1 MQIEAIPMLINSDFL
16 NAPLD
21 VKLHLADYKMHGKKS
36 YVFQIK
42 DLLHGIYECTYI
54 SMNDQDINGEALDYL
69 LKNNRQA
76 GEVLTQIVDL
86 EGKDTFKTLG
96 TMTAIA
102 NNTAA
107 MTAVLNSSTAIAAIA
122 NSSTAMTAIANN
134 TAAMTAVLNSSTAIA
149 AIANSSTA
157 MTAIAN
163 NIAAMTAV
171 LNSSTAI
178 AAITNSSTAMTAIA
192 NNTAAMIA
200 MLKNGK
206 IVSMIFRQKYSK
218 IKSFILALNKSKE
231 SMQCLYDTI
240 EKNNRTIFKLRNST
254 TADNMDVL
262 SSYGNI
268 ENTIILCAL
277 GGNGVSW
284 ATSTL
289 LINDEII
296 QTSNISNPRYVD
308 RNNINA
314 VGVPKATFTG
324 YSSPVTSIA
333 VYELF

>member
-1 MQIEAIPMLINSDFL
+1 MQIEAVPMLINSDFL

-36 YVFQIK
+36 YVYQIK

-69 LKNNRQA
+69 LKNNRDA
-76 GEVLTQIVDL
+76 GEMLTQIVDL

-96 TMTAIA
+96 
-102 NNTAA
+102 
-107 MTAVLNSSTAIAAIA
+107 
-122 NSSTAMTAIANN
+122 AMTAIANN
-134 TAAMTAVLNSSTAIA
+134 T
-149 AIANSSTA
+149 
-157 MTAIAN
+157 
-163 NIAAMTAV
+163 AAMTAV

-231 SMQCLYDTI
+231 SMQCLFDTLQ
-240 EKNNRTIFKLRNST
+240 NNRTIFKVRNST
-254 TADNMDVL
+254 TTDNMDAL

-277 GGNGVSW
+277 GGNGASW

-296 QTSNISNPRYVD
+296 QTSNITRPQYVD

-324 YSSPVTSIA
+324 YSSPVTAIL
-333 VYELF
+333 VYEF

>member
-1 MQIEAIPMLINSDFL
+1 MSWAEVSKVNGDFL
-16 NAPLD
+16 NASLD
-21 VKLHLADYKMHGKKS
+21 IKMHLADYKMHGKKS
-36 YVFQIK
+36 YVYQIK

-69 LKNNRQA
+69 LKNNRDA
-76 GEVLTQIVDL
+76 GEMLTQIVDL

-96 TMTAIA
+96 
-102 NNTAA
+102 
-107 MTAVLNSSTAIAAIA
+107 
-122 NSSTAMTAIANN
+122 AMTAIANN
-134 TAAMTAVLNSSTAIA
+134 T
-149 AIANSSTA
+149 
-157 MTAIAN
+157 
-163 NIAAMTAV
+163 AAMTAV

-231 SMQCLYDTI
+231 SMQCLFDTLQ
-240 EKNNRTIFKLRNST
+240 NNRTIFKIRNST
-254 TADNMDVL
+254 TTDNMDAL

-277 GGNGVSW
+277 GGNGASW

-296 QTSNISNPRYVD
+296 QTSNITRPQYVD

-324 YSSPVTSIA
+324 YSSPVTAIL
-333 VYELF
+333 VYEF